1 MGVAAVLS
9 VVLLLPPQVWW
20 TWTRYSRCM
29 TLIEVLAWSFIRGTN
44 NRASQGPHLD
54 HVVLHCLSF
63 VLLSVILS
71 NDILALSH
79 TLLLISM
86 KTALSILKRLYK
98 NGRNMRPLGNCSGV
112 VPGGISSLLLPL
124 ECMLQEGSCNI
135 FGLLSN
141 SWPLFT
147 FIGLFLKNF
156 DVSNA
161 FI

>member
-1 MGVAAVLS
+1 
-9 VVLLLPPQVWW
+9 
-20 TWTRYSRCM
+20 
-29 TLIEVLAWSFIRGTN
+29 
-44 NRASQGPHLD
+44 
-54 HVVLHCLSF
+54 
-63 VLLSVILS
+63 
-71 NDILALSH
+71 
-79 TLLLISM
+79 
-86 KTALSILKRLYK
+86 
-98 NGRNMRPLGNCSGV
+98 MRPLGNCSGV